1 MSLLGGDNI
10 IGNEALRARLYSD
23 IKSGSLAH
31 AYIIEGKRG
40 SGRHTLVKNIIAA
53 LACAGDGDTI
63 PCGECL
69 NCRHVFEDK
78 CPDVMTVSREE
89 DRATMGVDT
98 IRELK
103 ESLWAVPNDLEFK
116 SYIIEDADTMTV
128 QAQNAFLLT
137 LEQPPRFVS
146 FFLICENA
154 RSLLETIRSRAP
166 VLRTEPIPAEKI
178 SEYIRSDSFDK
189 KLRDAARALQQ
200 SEPEEFATVLIS
212 ADGSIGRA
220 AELLSPRTRKPISD
234 RRALAMTFIESLT
247 INGKKDHPLSLFP
260 KFSQKRDELSLQLEY
275 ISRALR
281 DLILLK
287 KSENAPL
294 CFFADRE
301 RALDL
306 SGSFFERKLISVF
319 DKITEAK
326 DSVERSANI
335 RLTLI
340 DLLASV

>member
-1 MSLLGGDNI
+1 
-10 IGNEALRARLYSD
+10 
-23 IKSGSLAH
+23 
-31 AYIIEGKRG
+31 
-40 SGRHTLVKNIIAA
+40 
-53 LACAGDGDTI
+53 
-63 PCGECL
+63 
-69 NCRHVFEDK
+69 
-78 CPDVMTVSREE
+78 MTVSREE
-89 DRATMGVDT
+89 DRATMGVDI

-166 VLRTEPIPAEKI
+166 VLRTEPIPQDMIDEFI
-178 SEYIRSDSFDK
+178 CSDRLDK
-189 KLRDAARALQQ
+189 KLSDAAIALKR
-200 SEPEEFATVLIS
+200 SEPESYGAILIS

-220 AELLSPRTRKPISD
+220 VELLSPRTRKPISD

-275 ISRALR
+275 ISCALR

-294 CFFADRE
+294 CFFSDRE
-301 RALDL
+301 KALDL
-306 SGSFFERKLISVF
+306 SGSFFERKLISIF
-319 DKITEAK
+319 DIVNEAR
-326 DSVERSANI
+326 DALSNNANV
-335 RLTLI
+335 RLTMI
-340 DLLASV
+340 ELLSSI